1 MSGKPGRSGRRK
13 AMGKQID
20 EAIAHLDIELVTL
33 VDKLVERAKEGDR
46 EALIYLI
53 DRRMGRPHQ
62 SQDLRIK
69 AAMVSFTPDEY
80 ELMTRPS
87 LEEKELIGE
96 YIDVKGQG

>member
-1 MSGKPGRSGRRK
+1 
-13 AMGKQID
+13 MGKQID
-20 EAIAHLDIELVTL
+20 EAIAHLDIELVEL
-33 VDKLVERAKEGDR
+33 IDKLVSKAKEGDR

-80 ELMTRPS
+80 ELMTRVQIA
-87 LEEKELIGE
+87 EKELIE
-96 YIDVKGQG
+96 EHNATE

>member
-13 AMGKQID
+13 AIGKQID
-20 EAIAHLDIELVTL
+20 EAIAHLDIELVELIDKL
-33 VDKLVERAKEGDR
+33 VDKAKEGDR

-69 AAMVSFTPDEY
+69 AGVVTFTPDEY
-80 ELMTRPS
+80 ELMTRVQIA
-87 LEEKELIGE
+87 EKELIE
-96 YIDVKGQG
+96 KHNEPSIT

>member
-13 AMGKQID
+13 AIGKQID

-62 SQDLRIK
+62 SIDQRVKLGAVI
-69 AAMVSFTPDEY
+69 FTPDDY

-87 LEEKELIGE
+87 LAEQELIE
-96 YIDVKGQG
+96 EHNATE

>member
-13 AMGKQID
+13 AIGKQID
-20 EAIAHLDIELVTL
+20 EAIAHLDIELVELIDKL
-33 VDKLVERAKEGDR
+33 VDKAKEGDR

-80 ELMTRPS
+80 ELMTRVQIA
-87 LEEKELIGE
+87 EKELIE
-96 YIDVKGQG
+96 EHNATE

>member
-13 AMGKQID
+13 AIGKQID
-20 EAIAHLDIELVTL
+20 EAIAHLDIELVEL
-33 VDKLVERAKEGDR
+33 IDKLVSKAKEGDR

-80 ELMTRPS
+80 ELMTRPQIADQ
-87 LEEKELIGE
+87 ELIKE
-96 YIDVKGQG
+96 HHATE

>member
-20 EAIAHLDIELVTL
+20 EAIAHLDIELVEL
-33 VDKLVERAKEGDR
+33 IDKLVSKAKEGDR

-80 ELMTRPS
+80 ELMTRPQIA
-87 LEEKELIGE
+87 EQELIKE
-96 YIDVKGQG
+96 HNATE